1 MYNLLHKSTSLA
13 MLDDACKV
21 ALGGKEYHDDQRFV
35 HMSGLT
41 RKEVKSVMDRM
52 KQGMQKKTWE
62 DMPRIL
68 FGEVEAYM
76 EKLKTKRKQC
86 KQMFGD
92 KLEKIQEILHEKAR
106 QEGLSPEEI
115 AELEQKH
122 QAELEEQE
130 EKNKQE
136 LAEMQEKFERQ
147 KKENE
152 EKFER
157 QKKEDEEKQQQAR
170 DALKRQLEEEKKQ
183 KKLAGELSDA
193 VQDKLHSKYQKMLE
207 EEDEKFKEHQKLL
220 EKIHLKE

>member
-76 EKLKTKRKQC
+76 EKLK
-86 KQMFGD
+86 
-92 KLEKIQEILHEKAR
+92 AR

-157 QKKEDEEKQQQAR
+157 QKKEDE
-170 DALKRQLEEEKKQ
+170 
-183 KKLAGELSDA
+183 
-193 VQDKLHSKYQKMLE
+193 
-207 EEDEKFKEHQKLL
+207 
-220 EKIHLKE
+220 